1 MRISPITFLI
11 SSLFVTGCEL
21 SLPTDDEMVRHF
33 TQHEAA
39 FNEIRDIVVQRAYG
53 TYYPPYRTDTL
64 YGDDLLSIKELPE
77 EHKLR
82 LDSLLNEI
90 SCERVFYC
98 GKESLKEMGKDTSRT
113 KVYIPYFVHGLSIGG
128 TSKEFLYE
136 PELDKEQISAT
147 EQQLDLNDIYR
158 QTDSDTTLYKPIKDG
173 WYIML
178 DHDN

>member
-64 YGDDLLSIKELPE
+64 YGDDLLSIKELSE
-77 EHKLR
+77 GHKLR

-90 SCERVFYC
+90 SCERVFYW

-136 PELDKEQISAT
+136 PELDKEQIPAT
-147 EQQLDLNDIYR
+147 EQHLDLNDIYR

>member
-1 MRISPITFLI
+1 MRISSIILLA

-21 SLPTDDEMVRHF
+21 SLPTDDEMIRHF

-39 FNEIRDIVVQRAYG
+39 FNEIRDIVTQRAYG
-53 TYYPPYRTDTL
+53 RYYPPYRTDTL
-64 YGDDLLSIKELPE
+64 YGDDLLSVKELSG
-77 EHKLR
+77 EHKLL

-90 SCERVFYC
+90 GCERVFYL
-98 GKESLKEMGKDTSRT
+98 GKESLKEIGKDTT
-113 KVYIPYFVHGLSIGG
+113 KTRIYIPYFAYGLSIGG

-136 PELDKEQISAT
+136 PDRDRIPLT
-147 EQQLDLNDIYR
+147 EQHLELNDVYR
-158 QTDSDTTLYKPIKDG
+158 QTGNDTTLYKLIKDD

>member
-82 LDSLLNEI
+82 LDSL
-90 SCERVFYC
+90 
-98 GKESLKEMGKDTSRT
+98 
-113 KVYIPYFVHGLSIGG
+113 
-128 TSKEFLYE
+128 
-136 PELDKEQISAT
+136 
-147 EQQLDLNDIYR
+147 
-158 QTDSDTTLYKPIKDG
+158 
-173 WYIML
+173 
-178 DHDN
+178 